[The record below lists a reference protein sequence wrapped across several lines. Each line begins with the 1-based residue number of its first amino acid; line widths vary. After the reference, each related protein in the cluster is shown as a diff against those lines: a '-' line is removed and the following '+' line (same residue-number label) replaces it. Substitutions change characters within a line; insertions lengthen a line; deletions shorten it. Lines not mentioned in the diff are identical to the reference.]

1 LTAKPVISSKPAAA
15 CEVTVRLRYRVPD
28 DWQVMISFLAA
39 RALPGMELV
48 GRSAYNHVID
58 IDGKIGAIQMTEARD
73 KDAQIARVRFREL
86 SRLPAIIV
94 RLRRVFDVSADPQTI
109 KEHLLRDTALAPLIA
124 ARPGLRVRVDGMDL
138 NWPCARSSASRS
150 R

>member
-1 LTAKPVISSKPAAA
+1 MKPVISSKPAAA

-28 DWQVMISFLAA
+28 DWQVMISLPAA
-39 RALPGMELV
+39 RAVPGMELV
-48 GRSAYNHVID
+48 DCGAYSHVID
-58 IDGKIGAIQMTEARD
+58 IDGEIGAIQMTQARD
-73 KDAQIARVRFREL
+73 EDALIARVRFREL

-124 ARPGLRVRVDGMDL
+124 ARPGLRVRVDRMDL